1 MKVRKNAKKLK
12 IQIVKDKKHINIPAM
27 PFWLI
32 NFIISIVFGLAK
44 ITLRFLDEK
53 DQEFNILN
61 HINSNDIKSLI
72 RELKKY
78 EPFDLVSIENSD
90 KTKVKIS
97 TL

>member
-1 MKVRKNAKKLK
+1 MKVRKKAKKLK

-78 EPFDLVSIENSD
+78 EPFDLVNIENSD